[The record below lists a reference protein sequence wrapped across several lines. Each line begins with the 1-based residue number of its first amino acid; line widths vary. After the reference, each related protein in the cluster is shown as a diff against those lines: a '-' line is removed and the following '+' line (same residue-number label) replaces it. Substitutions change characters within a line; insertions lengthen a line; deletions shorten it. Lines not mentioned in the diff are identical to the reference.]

1 MKDTLERRIDEEKEE
16 NRELTLKLSKNDEKF
31 KENTRLSQN
40 LKLFKEKH
48 ETSKDELA
56 KALAENQKLNQK
68 LKDLKNDATNKET
81 MIGQLKDK
89 LEK

>member
-1 MKDTLERRIDEEKEE
+1 LKDTLERRIDEEKEE